1 MNIGCH
7 VPISKGLEKAPEMAA
22 KWGCEAMQIF
32 THSPQVGRIPELDA
46 ETVKNFKAA
55 VKIHGIKAVYVH
67 APYYINMASKNN
79 QIYYGS
85 ISAIRKNLER
95 ASLLGAKYVM
105 THLGSAGDMKE
116 KELLERL
123 EESFAKIFDG
133 YNSSAKLLIENSA
146 GAGKIIGSDFTQIG
160 KIFKPTSDVDSQNR
174 HRMSVLAGVC
184 LDTQHSF
191 ASGYD
196 WINNFNA
203 AIKELDK
210 NIGIKNIKLMHSND
224 SLTDLNSH
232 KDRHAHIGKGKI
244 GLEGFEKLT
253 AFAQKN
259 DIDMICETAYP
270 EVIEDIKILK
280 KMRNA
285 K

>member
-1 MNIGCH
+1 MYIIESMNIGCH
-7 VPISKGLEKAPEMAA
+7 VSIAKGIDKAPKIGGELD
-22 KWGCEAMQIF
+22 CEVMQIF
-32 THSPQVGRIPELDA
+32 THSPQGGRIPELDA
-46 ETVKNFKAA
+46 ETVKNFKTA
-55 VKIHGIKAVYVH
+55 VKKHGIKAVYAH
-67 APYYINMASKNN
+67 APYYINLASKNN
-79 QIYYGS
+79 KIYYGS

-105 THLGSAGDMKE
+105 THLGSLGDMTE
-116 KELLERL
+116 KEMLGRMK
-123 EESFAKIFDG
+123 ESFAKIFDG
-133 YNSSAKLLIENSA
+133 YNGSAKLLIENSA
-146 GAGKIIGSDFTQIG
+146 GAGKIIGSDFGQIG
-160 KIFKPTSDVDSQNR
+160 KILEIAQKFP
-174 HRMSVLAGVC
+174 AFGGIC

-196 WINNFNA
+196 WKNDFDA
-203 AIKELDK
+203 AIKELDE

-244 GLEGFEKLT
+244 GLEGLEKLA
-253 AFAQKN
+253 AFAQDN

-270 EVIEDIKILK
+270 GVIDDIKILK
-280 KMRNA
+280 EIRNSNA